1 MTNDKRMTKHQI
13 PMAELALG
21 VPRKFPREASALSAS
36 SKTRQPT
43 GGAERASSFGHSDF
57 ELLSSFVILHSS
69 FLLGSVHG
77 KIQNIKIARVTRG
90 FGGVLRFERFAEDE
104 RDQFLIVSAVRA
116 QATFQPFQ
124 IVIPQGP
131 TQRQI
136 AP

>member
-57 ELLSSFVILHSS
+57 ELLSSFVIRHSFWVPFTVKS
-69 FLLGSVHG
+69 KMSKLRGSPAALAAYSG
-77 KIQNIKIARVTRG
+77 LSG
-90 FGGVLRFERFAEDE
+90 
-104 RDQFLIVSAVRA
+104 S
-116 QATFQPFQ
+116 
-124 IVIPQGP
+124 
-131 TQRQI
+131 
-136 AP
+136 